1 MIVGPRGT
9 ATHQAAPYIYNQT
22 GELVWDGALDGYTQ
36 TMAYSVQQYQNKP
49 VLAIWQGQFNA
60 GGYGSGYNLLLNE
73 TYQVVGNVTT
83 DNLSGIGA
91 DIHEFKI
98 TTNNTALL
106 TAYNATQ
113 FDLTSY
119 NGSADGYILTGM
131 YQEIDIATGASL
143 FTWNSLDHV
152 DPSECYVSPGSTGT
166 EALPWD
172 YFHVNSVDKDN
183 SGNYLV
189 SSRHCH
195 TAYYIDGTNGQII
208 WRLGGKNSSF
218 TGEGSEFYFQH
229 DARFHANDT
238 QVSIFDNGATSWE
251 TSEAT
256 ARGLLIDLNY
266 SNMTATLAVE
276 AIPYY
281 NLTVAESQG
290 NVQIQDNGNMM
301 IGWGQNPWLGEH
313 NSDGTPLWAAQFGVG
328 DVQAYR
334 AHRSVWNGYPTTLPS
349 FVIQNNGST
358 IGYVSWNGATEVA
371 TWELLGSNDASAV
384 VSLANTSAVG
394 MFETNFTIPSS
405 TPYTYYQ
412 VRALDSGKLSL
423 GYSNFISGSN
433 GTVVHPGATQTPA
446 VGAANA
452 TSVATSTSAT
462 ATGSSSASTSAAD
475 RTRGAS
481 LLVTMSAVVL
491 ACFYMVVE

>member
-1 MIVGPRGT
+1 
-9 ATHQAAPYIYNQT
+9 
-22 GELVWDGALDGYTQ
+22 
-36 TMAYSVQQYQNKP
+36 
-49 VLAIWQGQFNA
+49 
-60 GGYGSGYNLLLNE
+60 
-73 TYQVVGNVTT
+73 
-83 DNLSGIGA
+83 
-91 DIHEFKI
+91 
-98 TTNNTALL
+98 
-106 TAYNATQ
+106 
-113 FDLTSY
+113 
-119 NGSADGYILTGM
+119 
-131 YQEIDIATGASL
+131 
-143 FTWNSLDHV
+143 
-152 DPSECYVSPGSTGT
+152 
-166 EALPWD
+166 
-172 YFHVNSVDKDN
+172 
-183 SGNYLV
+183 
-189 SSRHCH
+189 
-195 TAYYIDGTNGQII
+195 
-208 WRLGGKNSSF
+208 
-218 TGEGSEFYFQH
+218 
-229 DARFHANDT
+229 
-238 QVSIFDNGATSWE
+238 
-251 TSEAT
+251 
-256 ARGLLIDLNY
+256 
-266 SNMTATLAVE
+266 
-276 AIPYY
+276 
-281 NLTVAESQG
+281 
-290 NVQIQDNGNMM
+290 
-301 IGWGQNPWLGEH
+301 
-313 NSDGTPLWAAQFGVG
+313 VG

-334 AHRSVWNGYPTTLPS
+334 AHRSVWNGYPITLPS

-412 VRALDSGKLSL
+412 VRALDNGKLSL